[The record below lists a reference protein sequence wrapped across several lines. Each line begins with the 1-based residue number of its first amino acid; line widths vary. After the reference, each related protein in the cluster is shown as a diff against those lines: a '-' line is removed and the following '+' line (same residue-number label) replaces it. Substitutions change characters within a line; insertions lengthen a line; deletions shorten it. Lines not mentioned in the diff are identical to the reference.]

1 MIETV
6 AAVAVPVL
14 VLVALVLILRR
25 DDLRLRR
32 GARRLRQLEHE
43 GIEELRRPDP
53 YPEQEQV
60 EGAFVREPG
69 GERADTRR
77 VLHEELERARDYTR
91 RKYRERARN
100 RSLRGGK
107 GAECLL

>member
-6 AAVAVPVL
+6 AAVVVPLVIVAVL
-14 VLVALVLILRR
+14 VHMLRR

-53 YPEQEQV
+53 YPEEGHV
-60 EGAFVREPG
+60 EGAFLREPG
-69 GERADTRR
+69 GERADARR
-77 VLHEELERARDYTR
+77 VLQEELERAREHTR
-91 RKYRERARN
+91 RLYAKRARR
-100 RSLRGGK
+100 RSMQGGK

>member
-1 MIETV
+1 MIEMLTAVLVPLLIV
-6 AAVAVPVL
+6 AAL
-14 VLVALVLILRR
+14 VHMLRR
-25 DDLRLRR
+25 EDLRLRR

-53 YPEQEQV
+53 YPEEGQV
-60 EGAFVREPG
+60 EGAFLREPG
-69 GERADTRR
+69 GEKADTRR
-77 VLHEELERARDYTR
+77 VLQEELERAREHTR
-91 RKYRERARN
+91 RLYAKRARS